1 MNDTVFQKVKD
12 QMVIRLSLYGQST
25 RLNVMVITLTVF
37 FFSVFIAIVST
48 DEQSEAYNDH
58 PHITPASAF
67 TSE

>member
-1 MNDTVFQKVKD
+1 MNDTVFQRVKD

-37 FFSVFIAIVST
+37 FSVFITIVST